1 MADTDDK
8 TADTEEETVEGAEG
22 EGKVKGKRKL
32 IIIIAAVLLLAGVGA
47 GLVFSGVLG
56 GGDKDAKS
64 EESHDKKA
72 AANAGPSKP
81 AYYELPEF
89 LVNLSTGSGKTSF
102 LKMTVTLELKN
113 EASRQVMDANKPRV
127 LDTFNVYLRELRPSD
142 LAGSAGSYRLK
153 EELTRRINATVEEGI
168 VKDILFSEFIIQ

>member
-1 MADTDDK
+1 MADTEEK
-8 TADTEEETVEGAEG
+8 NANTEEETVEGAEG

-32 IIIIAAVLLLAGVGA
+32 IIIIAAVLLLVGIGA
-47 GLVFSGVLG
+47 GLAFSGVLG
-56 GGDKDAKS
+56 GGKDAKK
-64 EESHDKKA
+64 EESHDKKTSESTVPA
-72 AANAGPSKP
+72 KP
-81 AYYELPEF
+81 VYYELPEF

-153 EELTRRINATVEEGI
+153 EELMRRINATVEEGI